1 MALNN
6 APDNQWTGYL
16 RVAADPVSGGGIVP
30 PSLTTA
36 ERDALVDVPN
46 GVVIYN
52 TTTNKLNVKTATAW
66 EEITSA

>member
-6 APDNQWTGYL
+6 APDNHWAGYL
-16 RVAADPVSGGGIVP
+16 RMADGGIVP
-30 PSLTTA
+30 SSYTTA

-52 TTTNKLNVKTATAW
+52 TTTNKLNVMADGSW
-66 EEITSA
+66 EAITSA